1 MPEFVYIY
9 LIYLFI
15 VNLIAFFIFGI
26 DKLKAKRDSYRI
38 SEKTLITICAVGGA
52 LGGLLGMM
60 IFHHKTSKPKF
71 VITVPLLVLIYGA
84 LTLWLMIY

>member
-1 MPEFVYIY
+1 MSAFQIY
-9 LIYLFI
+9 ALII
-15 VNLIAFFIFGI
+15 NIIGFFAFGI
-26 DKLKAKRDSYRI
+26 DKLKAKKSSYRI

-71 VITVPLLVLIYGA
+71 IITVPLLVLIYGA
-84 LTLWLMIY
+84 LTLWLMMC

>member
-1 MPEFVYIY
+1 MPEFIFIYSIY
-9 LIYLFI
+9 LCI

-26 DKLKAKRDSYRI
+26 DKLKAKRGSYRI

-60 IFHHKTSKPKF
+60 IFHHKTQKPKF
-71 VITVPLLVLIYGA
+71 VITVPLLVLFYGA
-84 LTLWLMIY
+84 ITLWLMIY

>member
-1 MPEFVYIY
+1 MPEFIYIY
-9 LIYLFI
+9 LIYLCI

-71 VITVPLLVLIYGA
+71 VITVPMLVLVYGA
-84 LTLWLMIY
+84 LTLWLIIY

>member
-1 MPEFVYIY
+1 MEKIY
-9 LIYLFI
+9 YLYVAYLYI

>member
-1 MPEFVYIY
+1 MPEFIYIY
-9 LIYLFI
+9 LIYLCI

-71 VITVPLLVLIYGA
+71 VITVPLFVLIYGA
-84 LTLWLMIY
+84 LTLWLMIN

>member
-9 LIYLFI
+9 LIYLCI

-26 DKLKAKRDSYRI
+26 DKLKAKRGSYRI

>member
-1 MPEFVYIY
+1 MEKLYYLYAIY
-9 LIYLFI
+9 LCLI
-15 VNLIAFFIFGI
+15 NLITFFIFGI
-26 DKLKAKRDSYRI
+26 DKVKAKRDSYRI
-38 SEKTLITICAVGGA
+38 SEKTLITICAIGGA

>member
-1 MPEFVYIY
+1 MPEFIYIY
-9 LIYLFI
+9 SIYLCI

-26 DKLKAKRDSYRI
+26 DKLKAKRGSYRI

-60 IFHHKTSKPKF
+60 IFHHKTQKPKF
-71 VITVPLLVLIYGA
+71 VITVPLLVLFYGA
-84 LTLWLMIY
+84 LTLGLMMY

>member
-1 MPEFVYIY
+1 MPEFIYIY
-9 LIYLFI
+9 LIYLCI

-52 LGGLLGMM
+52 LGGLLSMM
-60 IFHHKTSKPKF
+60 IFHHKTRKPKF

-84 LTLWLMIY
+84 LTLWFMIY

>member
-1 MPEFVYIY
+1 MEKFYYLYAIY
-9 LIYLFI
+9 LCLI
-15 VNLIAFFIFGI
+15 NLIAFFMFGI
-26 DKLKAKRDSYRI
+26 DKLKAKKDLYRI

-71 VITVPLLVLIYGA
+71 IITVPLLVLIYGA
-84 LTLWLMIY
+84 LTLWLMMC